1 MKPRATTWRA
11 IKLIAGIS
19 LRADPTRTVLTLLPV
34 NPITA
39 GVAIVS
45 MRMVVDAL
53 PSRDKSQIVTAAVI
67 FIISTSIAIAAG
79 FGQLKVRMRLNESI
93 GYELDRRII
102 ATTAGIADI
111 DHFERPEFLDRVEYL
126 RTQRLALQDAVGN
139 FAWTFHGV
147 AGIVV
152 IVVVLIT
159 VHPLLALL
167 PIAAIPTLLLNGPA
181 QRRVD
186 NAVAAVSEDNR
197 RALHLYDLAT
207 TSGPAKEIRV
217 FGVSEWMLQRYRTE
231 WKRADAAILRADARA
246 TALRAIGAL
255 VALAG
260 YVGALAFL
268 LHLIDQ
274 REITAGDAFVG
285 LMGATRVID
294 QLGRSAGL
302 FGSVRQARNVAE
314 RLLWLFDYAD
324 ERGRV
329 EGTEPAAHAIV
340 KGIAFEGVGF
350 RYGDDAALDDV
361 SFELAPGSVVAIVG
375 ENGAGKTTLIK
386 LLFGL
391 YRPSAGRVL
400 VDGVDLATI
409 DPVLWRATTTA
420 CFQDHAHLQLPAREA
435 IGVGASAHIDDDGHL
450 RAAVERAAAVDVL
463 EMLPN
468 GFDTTLGSAG
478 KGSELSGGQW
488 QKVSIS
494 RAMMRTTP
502 LLLVLDEPTS
512 ALDPLAEH
520 ELFER
525 YDDVARD
532 LAAANGTITVLVAH
546 RFSTVRLADRIVVLQ
561 HGRLIDVGTHD
572 ELVQRCPYYS
582 ELYNLQA
589 QQYR

>member
-1 MKPRATTWRA
+1 
-11 IKLIAGIS
+11 
-19 LRADPTRTVLTLLPV
+19 
-34 NPITA
+34 
-39 GVAIVS
+39 
-45 MRMVVDAL
+45 
-53 PSRDKSQIVTAAVI
+53 
-67 FIISTSIAIAAG
+67 
-79 FGQLKVRMRLNESI
+79 
-93 GYELDRRII
+93 
-102 ATTAGIADI
+102 
-111 DHFERPEFLDRVEYL
+111 
-126 RTQRLALQDAVGN
+126 
-139 FAWTFHGV
+139 
-147 AGIVV
+147 
-152 IVVVLIT
+152 
-159 VHPLLALL
+159 
-167 PIAAIPTLLLNGPA
+167 
-181 QRRVD
+181 
-186 NAVAAVSEDNR
+186 
-197 RALHLYDLAT
+197 
-207 TSGPAKEIRV
+207 
-217 FGVSEWMLQRYRTE
+217 
-231 WKRADAAILRADARA
+231 
-246 TALRAIGAL
+246 
-255 VALAG
+255 
-260 YVGALAFL
+260 
-268 LHLIDQ
+268 
-274 REITAGDAFVG
+274 
-285 LMGATRVID
+285 
-294 QLGRSAGL
+294 
-302 FGSVRQARNVAE
+302 VRQARNVAE

-324 ERGRV
+324 ERNRRD
-329 EGTEPAAHAIV
+329 GTDPSATAIA
-340 KGIAFEGVGF
+340 KGIALERVGF
-350 RYGDDAALDDV
+350 SYGNDAALDDV

-391 YRPSAGRVL
+391 YQPSAGRVL

-409 DPVLWRATTTA
+409 DPAQWRATTTA

-435 IGVGASAHIDDDGHL
+435 IGVGASAHIDDDDHL

-463 EMLPN
+463 EMLPK

-561 HGRLIDVGTHD
+561 HGRLVDVGTHD
-572 ELVQRCPYYS
+572 ELVQRCPYYF